1 MLIYGKSVQTNSSE
15 LDIKPIL
22 KSHTFL
28 QLQQSDVNLQLSKLN
43 FYHRIYKANNE
54 DIKETI
60 GKKSA
65 RCASVFSREQ
75 RPNFE
80 KIINSLKHSKESIKT
95 SAHSFIRKKPKPLM
109 VSDVQTFK
117 KECNNLWFWYYK
129 DSENP
134 RDSCKSRNYRLL
146 PELNRKRDIRLRPTT
161 RNYDINSIR
170 KEIEL
175 KKANDLSKYAFTE
188 FKLFDSNREFT
199 KFNFKP
205 TKLSEKS
212 ENFYKIEQ
220 KIHNENFFSRRENLE
235 ILPEQL
241 NSSNANNV
249 VESYH
254 DNYKTERKFELKK
267 LSIERLKKLKIDER
281 LKKIW

>member
-1 MLIYGKSVQTNSSE
+1 M
-15 LDIKPIL
+15 
-22 KSHTFL
+22 
-28 QLQQSDVNLQLSKLN
+28 
-43 FYHRIYKANNE
+43 
-54 DIKETI
+54 
-60 GKKSA
+60 
-65 RCASVFSREQ
+65 
-75 RPNFE
+75 
-80 KIINSLKHSKESIKT
+80 
-95 SAHSFIRKKPKPLM
+95 
-109 VSDVQTFK
+109 
-117 KECNNLWFWYYK
+117 
-129 DSENP
+129 
-134 RDSCKSRNYRLL
+134 
-146 PELNRKRDIRLRPTT
+146 NRKRDIRLRPTT

-188 FKLFDSNREFT
+188 FKLFDSNRELT

-281 LKKIW
+281 YRAEVKYMTFNPDSNSFAYYDFYD